1 MYKLY
6 LIGLKRVLKIRMKMV
21 EDRIVD
27 WVLGEIIVY
36 MFLLIDGYSVR
47 FSGQDVER
55 GIFRLVFKWCS
66 CIMLDYFYVILV
78 LIVNLVDLNFR
89 KENSYLMLK
98 ILYEFMYYMYKFCI
112 YLCFLLYD
120 FL

>member
-36 MFLLIDGYSVR
+36 MFLLIDGYLVR

-55 GIFRLVFKWCS
+55 GIFRLVFNWC
-66 CIMLDYFYVILV
+66 CGIMLGCFYMILI
-78 LIVNLVDLNFR
+78 LIVNLFDENFR
-89 KENSYLMLK
+89 KNL
-98 ILYEFMYYMYKFCI
+98 
-112 YLCFLLYD
+112 
-120 FL
+120 

>member
-55 GIFRLVFKWCS
+55 GTFRLVFKWC
-66 CIMLDYFYVILV
+66 CGIMLVCFYMILI
-78 LIVNLVDLNFR
+78 LIVNLFDENFR
-89 KENSYLMLK
+89 KNL
-98 ILYEFMYYMYKFCI
+98 
-112 YLCFLLYD
+112 
-120 FL
+120 

>member
-36 MFLLIDGYSVR
+36 MFLLIDGYLVR
-47 FSGQDVER
+47 FSG
-55 GIFRLVFKWCS
+55 
-66 CIMLDYFYVILV
+66 
-78 LIVNLVDLNFR
+78 
-89 KENSYLMLK
+89 
-98 ILYEFMYYMYKFCI
+98 
-112 YLCFLLYD
+112 
-120 FL
+120 